1 MFSALCFTTP
11 FQLGKSFKRVR
22 YNFHLNFF
30 HLLDESDKADILWN
44 EIADIFDEI
53 WDLCIRHAP
62 PEDLEEHL
70 PTVDGYS
77 PEVLVDWW
85 RAWEPRQRGAFLTSL
100 VETLEFEAD
109 GDHAR
114 GRRILAKKLRK
125 VSALLQKTRENIKI

>member
-44 EIADIFDEI
+44 EIADIFGEI